1 MTTEVI
7 SFSFLALEL
16 AICVISRVIAIFGL
30 SILFKLIFKK
40 WRVSKNELTVVTLA
54 GTIRGSVAFA
64 LILTIESDDEN
75 HDQVSVIKSTT
86 LIMVCLTTIILGAL
100 MPRFIHCFLG
110 DPHDQPPKSD
120 DEIKQ
125 ELLEKQEKEKKKK
138 DKKEGFFKN
147 ADENYWRP
155 FFIFEYKKRKD

>member
-1 MTTEVI
+1 MQLRIFISLFRITFQSISFIAESIVFVYLGISTIYYMTTEVI

-16 AICVISRVIAIFGL
+16 AICVISRVTAIFGL

-100 MPRFIHCFLG
+100 MPRFINCLLG
-110 DPHDQPPKSD
+110 DPHD
-120 DEIKQ
+120 
-125 ELLEKQEKEKKKK
+125 
-138 DKKEGFFKN
+138 
-147 ADENYWRP
+147 
-155 FFIFEYKKRKD
+155 